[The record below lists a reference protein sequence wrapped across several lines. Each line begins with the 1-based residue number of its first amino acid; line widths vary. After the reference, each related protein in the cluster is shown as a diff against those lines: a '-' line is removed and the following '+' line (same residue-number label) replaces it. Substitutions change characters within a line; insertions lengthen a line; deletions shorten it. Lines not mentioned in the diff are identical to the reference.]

1 MNIKLTE
8 RVQKFLATQG
18 LASRR
23 EIERWIEAGEIL
35 IEGKVCVLGQ
45 RITGN
50 EKIVIRGKPVNF
62 YNKVKTR
69 VLLYHKPSGEVVTRA
84 DPQQRPTIFDQLPI
98 LESGRWISV
107 GRLDLNTSGLLL
119 LTTDGVLANGL
130 IHPSNE
136 IEREYRVR
144 VHGRV
149 TDEVLS
155 HLQQGVYLE
164 DGLSSMQVLEVQE
177 NKGTNT
183 WCRVVLREGRN
194 REVRRLWESQGLQVN
209 RLVRTRF
216 GSIKLPKEIKPGEY
230 AELSTRSIQQ
240 LYKLIK

>member
-1 MNIKLTE
+1 MNIKLSE

-23 EIERWIEAGEIL
+23 EIERWIKAGEIL

-50 EKIVIRGKPVNF
+50 EKIVIRGKPVILN
-62 YNKVKTR
+62 NKVKTR

-98 LESGRWISV
+98 LKSGRWISV
-107 GRLDLNTSGLLL
+107 GRLDFNTSGLLL
-119 LTTDGVLANGL
+119 LTTDGALANNL
-130 IHPSNE
+130 MHPSNE

-155 HLQQGVYLE
+155 RLQQGVHLE
-164 DGLSSMQVLEVQE
+164 DGLSSMQILEVQE

-183 WCRVVLREGRN
+183 WCRVVLKEGRN
-194 REVRRLWESQGLQVN
+194 REVRRLWESQGLQVS
-209 RLVRTRF
+209 RLIRTRF
-216 GSIKLPKEIKPGEY
+216 GSIKLPNEIKPGEY
-230 AELSTRSIQQ
+230 VELSARRVQQ